1 MCLDFLLIFLFLSL
15 FFFFILARRNP
26 RDKSTGIYTHPY
38 INHRIE
44 DVLWTVL
51 PIDPWE
57 RGSIRNLT
65 PTYDTISIQFPSLR
79 IFIFTHAEPEKKRER
94 EREVRFYPESAY
106 RDSRA
111 PAAVFQV
118 RRISNN
124 RQPRNL
130 PRAPL
135 CVPFMLQLVKF
146 ELSPIANIILPPEK
160 KMLVEDASL
169 TEDRRNR

>member
-1 MCLDFLLIFLFLSL
+1 MFFEPCYPLIRGNAGRYGTLHPHTIRFPFSFPRFAFLFLHTRN
-15 FFFFILARRNP
+15 RR
-26 RDKSTGIYTHPY
+26 
-38 INHRIE
+38 
-44 DVLWTVL
+44 
-51 PIDPWE
+51 
-57 RGSIRNLT
+57 
-65 PTYDTISIQFPSLR
+65 
-79 IFIFTHAEPEKKRER
+79 KRER

-146 ELSPIANIILPPEK
+146 ELSPIANIILPLEK